1 MYRFKFNKAHLL
13 SPCSS
18 IPLRRFTAQRDNLVS
33 RKGKSVGRAAPPA
46 LLRSTAFSPPP
57 GGEKGSNL
65 RFDRGAARPAPAN
78 LRFAGARDSPVM
90 QYQLFL
96 RAFLRRFPK
105 SVDISSSERTVV
117 KAVSGSCGFAPKH
130 SAVVGPDIAVKADVL
145 KRPDN
150 FVHIK

>member
-57 GGEKGSNL
+57 AAKKDQTCGLIGEP
-65 RFDRGAARPAPAN
+65 PALPRQTCG
-78 LRFAGARDSPVM
+78 LPGRETH
-90 QYQLFL
+90 LFL
-96 RAFLRRFPK
+96 IFRLFFRAFLRRFPK
-105 SVDISSSERTVV
+105 SVDIGSSERTVV
-117 KAVSGSCGFAPKH
+117 KAVAGSCGFAPKH
-130 SAVVGPDIAVKADVL
+130 SSVVGTDIAVKTDVL
-145 KRPDN
+145 KCLDN